1 MSSEKRYTSK
11 QLREAAAAEI
21 INCMGLAKDSTHP
34 AIREYGRTLVVRVAA
49 ILDAPEDPHPPNPEL
64 LRAML
69 ALGREKLR
77 EMMPG
82 FKIARK
88 Q

>member
-21 INCMGLAKDSTHP
+21 INCMGLAQHSTHP
-34 AIREYGRTLVVRVAA
+34 LIREYGRTLLARIPAL
-49 ILDAPEDPHPPNPEL
+49 LDADEDPKPPDPEL
-64 LRAML
+64 LAAML

-77 EMMPG
+77 LHLPG
-82 FKIARK
+82 YKIPRK